1 MRHPSGNFPGGWFDA
16 QPGPSAG
23 STSKQ
28 LMGFVIL
35 ALLNRAWANYC
46 SALEARLA
54 RNHWFPGLPTGH
66 GAGPCQ
72 DHLGRGSE
80 DLHFPRC
87 GQAGGLGIREQD
99 FLKEVKRTARDF
111 LSSPGAPSLL
121 VTQRRPVIRKTT
133 ARGNS
138 SAG

>member
-1 MRHPSGNFPGGWFDA
+1 MRHPSGSFPGGWFDA

-35 ALLNRAWANYC
+35 ALLNTAWANYC
-46 SALEARLA
+46 LALEARLA

-66 GAGPCQ
+66 GAGPHQ
-72 DHLGRGSE
+72 DYLGRGSE

-87 GQAGGLGIREQD
+87 SRGGGLGIREQD
-99 FLKEVKRTARDF
+99 SLKGIKRTERDF
-111 LSSPGAPSLL
+111 LSSPWGS
-121 VTQRRPVIRKTT
+121 
-133 ARGNS
+133 
-138 SAG
+138 